1 MTFTNIGVCPYL
13 SPLVLVSSVG
23 LAKQRAE
30 ATAFPMVRRPSAE
43 GIAQSSPGCVGVET
57 ETHFA
62 HAERDRKPSMRSA
75 EQREKAQK
83 SGQGITQRVRRG
95 PAITDDTFHNIAN
108 PGLGACVPSCHYIP
122 ALFVTTSDD
131 NRLAT
136 ALFLVEKG
144 ILAQVVLDTG
154 RGYTRGF
161 VPEGMHG
168 YGYGSRN
175 QTRTRPVYPTRV
187 PAGFEGSEIAS
198 GQSQKWVRT
207 QYELNQN

>member
-83 SGQGITQRVRRG
+83 SGQGITQNGDSDDAPPYPGAPIPTAERLFEATRAPWTGDYRRYIPQHREPG
-95 PAITDDTFHNIAN
+95 TGCLCTKYVYPFLLLTWVAITSQPT
-108 PGLGACVPSCHYIP
+108 LGTPIG
-122 ALFVTTSDD
+122 
-131 NRLAT
+131 AT
-136 ALFLVEKG
+136 EKG
-144 ILAQVVLDTG
+144 
-154 RGYTRGF
+154 
-161 VPEGMHG
+161 H
-168 YGYGSRN
+168 
-175 QTRTRPVYPTRV
+175 
-187 PAGFEGSEIAS
+187 
-198 GQSQKWVRT
+198 
-207 QYELNQN
+207 